1 MNAARAANDD
11 REQVKNILVF
21 FVFGIYMMLL
31 WEILSAAATD
41 VLAGSSIP
49 TSTAM
54 LPLGIIDVLMKLTL
68 PWVFQKIS
76 YNVKIFIIVFLDILG
91 LLVIVVSESIVVR
104 LVGFAVVDIAKAT
117 LEIMTL
123 SMLAF
128 YKKGAIEGYAGGYGV
143 GNIFGALYYTG
154 MV

>member
-1 MNAARAANDD
+1 MNAERAANDD

-54 LPLGIIDVLMKLTL
+54 LPLGISDMLVKLTL

-76 YNVKIFIIVFLDILG
+76 YNVKMFIIVFLDILG
-91 LLVIVVSESIVVR
+91 LITIVVSESIVVR
-104 LVGFAVVDIAKAT
+104 LVGFAVVDIAKST

-128 YKKGAIEGYAGGYGV
+128 YKKGAIEGFAGGYGV
-143 GNIFGALYYTG
+143 GNILGALYYTG